1 MHDVIFLGYVIRPE
15 EANTVTGASVAGNKM
30 QWNVVRHLSGHD
42 DLRVHCVTVMPL
54 APFPRDRKLWQGR
67 QRVQLTEKVASTRIA
82 FMNVPVI
89 KQVWQTAGVY
99 REARRLQRK
108 YPDAVVMSFNLFP
121 QVGIP
126 LRRLGKKAPTVC
138 LLADLPMDERRNR
151 RGLSLWLRGMY
162 EKSAWKS
169 MDACERFIVLNP
181 HAAELFLHGKPYM
194 VVDGGVDEEE
204 IPPLNRQTAPK
215 EHNLLFSGALAEY
228 NGVRNLMAA
237 MDLID
242 DDDIVLDIYGDGYL
256 RGAVEEAARKNP
268 HIRYHGRVANET
280 VMQKQREAWGLIN
293 PRVVDDP
300 IAKVTFPSKTFEYL
314 LSGTPVIST
323 RLNGYGPEYEG
334 CMLFARQDTPEGIA
348 AAIRQMAAMP
358 EHELKRMT
366 CQARSM
372 VCSQKSWEV
381 QAGKIKRFITAAE
394 RGKPSL

>member
-1 MHDVIFLGYVIRPE
+1 MRDVIFLGYVIRPE
-15 EANTVTGASVAGNKM
+15 EANTATGASVAGNKM
-30 QWNVVRHLSGHD
+30 QWNVVRHLSDHD

-54 APFPRDRKLWQGR
+54 AAFPRDRKLWQGR
-67 QRVQLTEKVASTRIA
+67 RRVQLTEKVASTRIA

-89 KQVWQTAGVY
+89 KQVWQTVNVY

-108 YPDAVVMSFNLFP
+108 HPDAVVMSFNLFP

-126 LRRLGKKAPTVC
+126 LRRLGKKASTVC
-138 LLADLPMDERRNR
+138 LLADLPIDEQRNR
-151 RGLSLWLRGMY
+151 RRLSLWLRRLY

-181 HAAELFLHGKPYM
+181 HAAELYLHGKPYM

-204 IPPLNRQTAPK
+204 IPPPADRKAGPK

-228 NGVRNLMAA
+228 NGIGNLMAA
-237 MDLID
+237 MNLVED
-242 DDDIVLDIYGDGYL
+242 DSIVLDIYGDGYL
-256 RGAVEEAARKNP
+256 RGDVEEAAKHNP
-268 HIRYHGRVANET
+268 RIRYHGRVANET
-280 VMQKQREAWGLIN
+280 VMRKQREAWGLIN

-334 CMLFARQDTPEGIA
+334 CMLFAQQDTPEGIA
-348 AAIRQMAAMP
+348 AAIRRMAAMP
-358 EHELKRMT
+358 EEELIEMT
-366 CQARSM
+366 RKARSM
-372 VCSQKSWEV
+372 VCAQKTWKV
-381 QAGKIKRFITAAE
+381 QAGRIKAFITAA
-394 RGKPSL
+394 K